1 MQRQRGVAVYMP
13 DATPVPN
20 KLLDELLPELKLSEA
35 LVLLYLYRK
44 TLGCGRESVE
54 LSLDELR
61 NGERDE
67 EGRRIDRGT
76 GLSKTAILPAIS
88 ELERRGLITVERRRT
103 EFRGDMPNIYTIR

>member
-1 MQRQRGVAVYMP
+1 MQRQRGGAVYSP

-20 KLLDELLPELKLSEA
+20 KLLDECLPEFRLSEV

-76 GLSKTAILPAIS
+76 GLATTSIIPAIG

-103 EFRGDMPNIYTIR
+103 ESRGDMPNIYTIR